1 MGICSSCLGGRRRDS
16 YDEDDVSR
24 LLFDD
29 PNNLQYGSFG
39 DHNLNPQADP
49 LESQREVEALQRV
62 VARTSKYGLDY
73 PHDRFYYHADPLPSK
88 LVDVFEITPQEP
100 QRTQPAIFSGQDAR
114 LARYQNIL
122 SKLSADGENA
132 SADDGQG
139 AAEWL
144 LSEDDTVELQGKA
157 PSVKDEAG
165 GPLVGTF
172 ADATAV
178 AA

>member
-1 MGICSSCLGGRRRDS
+1 MGICASCLGRRRRDS

-29 PNNLQYGSFG
+29 PNNLQYGSFSE
-39 DHNLNPQADP
+39 HNLNSQADP

-62 VARTSKYGLDY
+62 VARTSNN
-73 PHDRFYYHADPLPSK
+73 
-88 LVDVFEITPQEP
+88 LVDVFEITPQES
-100 QRTQPAIFSGQDAR
+100 QRTQPALFSGQEAR

-122 SKLSADGENA
+122 SKLSTEGISTSADG
-132 SADDGQG
+132 SPG

-144 LSEDDTVELQGKA
+144 LGEDDTVELQGKA
-157 PSVKDEAG
+157 PSIKDETG

-172 ADATAV
+172 ADITAV
-178 AA
+178 RT

>member
-1 MGICSSCLGGRRRDS
+1 MGICSSCLGRRRRDS

-39 DHNLNPQADP
+39 EHNLNAQADP

-62 VARTSKYGLDY
+62 VARTSNN
-73 PHDRFYYHADPLPSK
+73 
-88 LVDVFEITPQEP
+88 LVDVFEITPQES
-100 QRTQPAIFSGQDAR
+100 QRTQPALFSGQEAR

-122 SKLSADGENA
+122 SKISPDVEGNADG
-132 SADDGQG
+132 GPG
-139 AAEWL
+139 AVEWL

-157 PSVKDEAG
+157 PSIKDEAG

-172 ADATAV
+172 ADITAV
-178 AA
+178 RT